1 MEEWP
6 PDKIKELRKTLG
18 MTQAEMG
25 QEIWDA
31 SEATAQKNLSNLET
45 GKYEPSAAV
54 RRHLQRLRQ
63 QAS

>member
-6 PDKIKELRKTLG
+6 PDKIKKLRRRLG

-31 SEATAQKNLSNLET
+31 SEATAQKNLSNLER
-45 GKYEPSAAV
+45 GEHEPTAAV